1 MLNSR
6 CIKILEMLSRENNTY
21 SVDYIANKFNVSNRM
36 IRYDIDSI
44 NEYLKKY
51 NISEIE
57 KKPNSPIKLNI
68 TEEEKKSIEKLINNL
83 NMQTYT
89 LSNNI

>member
-6 CIKILEMLSRENNTY
+6 CIKILEMLSTENNIY

-44 NEYLKKY
+44 NNYLRKN
-51 NISEIE
+51 NINEIE
-57 KKPNSPIKLNI
+57 KKPNSPIKLQI
-68 TEEEKKSIEKLINNL
+68 TKKEKESIENPFKNNKLL
-83 NMQTYT
+83 PAKP
-89 LSNNI
+89 

>member
-44 NEYLKKY
+44 NNYLRKH
-51 NISEIE
+51 NINEIE
-57 KKPNSPIKLNI
+57 KKPNSPIKLKRKRKHRKPN
-68 TEEEKKSIEKLINNL
+68 KKS
-83 NMQTYT
+83 
-89 LSNNI
+89 